1 MDLNTLKEYI
11 KLHILSLEQDLE
23 SLRDKTTD
31 YISDEDH
38 DDIICIEAQQVVL
51 HHILGVMNER

>member
-1 MDLNTLKEYI
+1 MDLKTLKEYI
-11 KLHILSLEQDLE
+11 NLHIISLEQDLE

-38 DDIICIEAQQVVL
+38 DNIICIEAQQVAL
-51 HHILGVMNER
+51 YHILGVINE